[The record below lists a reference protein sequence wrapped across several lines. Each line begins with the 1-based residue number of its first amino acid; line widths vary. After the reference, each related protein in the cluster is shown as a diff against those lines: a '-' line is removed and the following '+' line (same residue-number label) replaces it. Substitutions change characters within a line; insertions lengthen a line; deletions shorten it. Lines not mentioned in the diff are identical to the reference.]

1 MSTPP
6 NPPSPRRGLPKGAKF
21 TIIML
26 LVLANL
32 AALGLIWAVNTG
44 QSFLAGAGTND
55 EVVEVLSAADDDGLT
70 FLVVGSD
77 TREGLDDLE
86 NFGNFSGE
94 RGDVVMLVRV
104 DRSSGTARM
113 LSIPRDLYVDI
124 PGHGENRIN
133 AAYAFGGPTLMVETI
148 QSSLG
153 IPVNHYVEVN
163 FVGFIDLVDELG
175 GVEIAFPYPARDSNS
190 GLDVDAGN
198 QHLDGYQ
205 ALAYA
210 RSRKYQEYQNGTW
223 VSVDANDIGRTG
235 RQQDVIRAVMTKLKS
250 PSSLTEAG
258 QIASAMSQHMTIDS
272 SLAGASVTGL
282 AWDFKG
288 ILTGGVEG
296 STLPVR
302 ITTIGGSSVVVAV
315 EPDASDM
322 IREFLAGD
330 GTAAAQPLRIQ
341 VLNGNGVGG
350 SAGEMSRRLENAG
363 FVISAIGDAASK
375 TYETTTVLVP
385 SGSDKGA
392 MVTSALGFGVVE
404 FGSVDNGYDA
414 VVIVGADAP

>member
-1 MSTPP
+1 MSTSP
-6 NPPSPRRGLPKGAKF
+6 NPPSTRRGLPKWAKF
-21 TIIML
+21 TIITL

-44 QSFLAGAGTND
+44 QSFLAGADTND

-86 NFGNFSGE
+86 NFGNFAGE
-94 RGDVVMLVRV
+94 RGDVVMLIRF

-175 GVEIAFPYPARDSNS
+175 GVEIAFPYPARDANS
-190 GLDVDAGN
+190 GLDVDAGS
-198 QHLDGYQ
+198 QVLDGKQ

-210 RSRKYQEYQNGTW
+210 RSRKYQEYQGGTW
-223 VSVDANDIGRTG
+223 VSVDANDVGRTG
-235 RQQDVIRAVMTKLKS
+235 RQQDVIRAVIAKLKS

-258 QIASAMSQHMTIDS
+258 RIASAISQHMTIDS
-272 SLAGASVTGL
+272 SLAGASVAGL

-330 GTAAAQPLRIQ
+330 GSAAAQPLRIQ

-350 SAGEMSRRLENAG
+350 SAGEMSRTLEEAG

-375 TYETTTVLVP
+375 TYQITTVLVP
-385 SGSDKGA
+385 SGSDNGA

-404 FGSVDNGYDA
+404 FGSVDNAYDA